1 MKILLLLRHAKSS
14 WKEPAIAD
22 FERPLN
28 DRGRKAA
35 ELVGKF
41 IARQNIN
48 IDLVIS
54 SPAVRA
60 RQTIDLVL
68 RAAKRSPELRFD
80 QRVYEGTP
88 TRLLEI
94 TSQIEDDRKC
104 VLLVGHNPGME
115 ELLSLLVGVEQH
127 MPTASLAKVVLSSK
141 KWDKILAEK
150 GVLETFVRARELK
163 PEAVGRGSSKD
174 G

>member
-1 MKILLLLRHAKSS
+1 MKTLFLLRHAKSS
-14 WKEPAIAD
+14 WKDQDLAD

-35 ELVGKF
+35 ELIGNF
-41 IARQNIN
+41 IAKQNVT

-60 RQTIDLVL
+60 RQTIELVL
-68 RAAKRSPELRFD
+68 QAAKRSPELRFD
-80 QRVYEGTP
+80 QRVYEASP

-94 TSQIEDDRKC
+94 TSQIEDDRKS

-115 ELLSLLVGVEQH
+115 ELLALLVGVEMH
-127 MPTASLAKVVLSSK
+127 MPTASLAKVVLGSK

-150 GVLETFVRARELK
+150 GVLESFVRARELK
-163 PEAVGRGSSKD
+163 PEDVDRK
-174 G
+174 

>member
-1 MKILLLLRHAKSS
+1 MKTLLLLRHAKSS
-14 WKEPAIAD
+14 WKDQGVTD

-41 IARQNIN
+41 ILKQNVT

-60 RQTIDLVL
+60 RQTIELVL
-68 RAAKRSPELRFD
+68 KAAKRSPELRFD
-80 QRVYEGTP
+80 QRVYEASP
-88 TRLLEI
+88 TQLIEI
-94 TSQIEDDRKC
+94 TSQIEDDRKS

-115 ELLSLLVGVEQH
+115 ELLALLVGVEMH

-150 GVLETFVRARELK
+150 GVLDSFVRAKELK
-163 PEAVGRGSSKD
+163 PDEADR
-174 G
+174 

>member
-1 MKILLLLRHAKSS
+1 MKTLLLLRHAKSS
-14 WKEPAIAD
+14 WKDAAVAD

-41 IARQNIN
+41 IAKQNVT

-60 RQTIDLVL
+60 RQTIELVL

-80 QRVYEGTP
+80 QRVYEASP

-94 TSQIEDDRKC
+94 TSQIEDDRKS

-115 ELLSLLVGVEQH
+115 ELLTLLVGVEQH

-141 KWDKILAEK
+141 KWDKILSEK
-150 GVLETFVRARELK
+150 GVLELFVRARELE
-163 PEAVGRGSSKD
+163 PEGARRQ
-174 G
+174 

>member
-1 MKILLLLRHAKSS
+1 MKTLLLLRHAKSS

-35 ELVGKF
+35 DMVGKF
-41 IARQNIN
+41 IAKQDIT

-60 RQTIDLVL
+60 RQTTDLVL

-80 QRVYEGTP
+80 QRVYEATP
-88 TRLLEI
+88 ARLLEI
-94 TSQIEDDRKC
+94 TSQIEDDRKT

-115 ELLSLLVGVEQH
+115 ELLTLLVGLEQH

-163 PEAVGRGSSKD
+163 PEAVGRG
-174 G
+174 

>member
-1 MKILLLLRHAKSS
+1 MKTLFLLRHAKSS
-14 WKEPAIAD
+14 WKDEDLAD

-35 ELVGKF
+35 ELIGNF
-41 IARQNIN
+41 IAKQNVT

-60 RQTIDLVL
+60 RETIELVL

-80 QRVYEGTP
+80 QRVYEASP

-94 TSQIEDDRKC
+94 TSQIEDDRKS

-115 ELLSLLVGVEQH
+115 ELLALLVGVEQH
-127 MPTASLAKVVLSSK
+127 MPTASLAQVVLGSK
-141 KWDKILAEK
+141 KWDKILGEK
-150 GVLETFVRARELK
+150 GVLESFVKAKELT
-163 PEAVGRGSSKD
+163 PEDATRR
-174 G
+174 

>member
-1 MKILLLLRHAKSS
+1 MKTLFLLRHAKSS
-14 WKEPAIAD
+14 WKDQAMAD

-35 ELVGKF
+35 ELVGNF
-41 IARQNIN
+41 IAKQNIT

-68 RAAKRSPELRFD
+68 KTAKRSPELRFD
-80 QRVYEGTP
+80 QRIYEATP
-88 TRLLEI
+88 TRLIEI
-94 TSQIEDDRKC
+94 TSQIEDDRKS
-104 VLLVGHNPGME
+104 VMLVGHNPGME
-115 ELLSLLVGVEQH
+115 ELLTLLVGVEQH
-127 MPTASLAKVVLSSK
+127 MPTASLAKVVVSAK
-141 KWDKILAEK
+141 KWDKILTEK

-163 PEAVGRGSSKD
+163 PDEAVHR
-174 G
+174 

>member
-1 MKILLLLRHAKSS
+1 MKTLLLLRHAKSS
-14 WKEPAIAD
+14 WKDAAVAD

-41 IARQNIN
+41 IAKQNVN

-60 RQTIDLVL
+60 RQTIELVL

-80 QRVYEGTP
+80 QRVYEASP

-94 TSQIEDDRKC
+94 TSQIEDGRKS

-115 ELLSLLVGVEQH
+115 ELLALLVGVEQH
-127 MPTASLAKVVLSSK
+127 MPTASLAQVVLTSK
-141 KWDKILAEK
+141 KWDKILSEK
-150 GVLETFVRARELK
+150 GVLESFIRAREL
-163 PEAVGRGSSKD
+163 
-174 G
+174 

>member
-1 MKILLLLRHAKSS
+1 MKTLLLLRHAKSS
-14 WKEPAIAD
+14 WKDAAVAD

-41 IARQNIN
+41 IAKQNVT

-60 RQTIDLVL
+60 RQTIELVL

-80 QRVYEGTP
+80 QRVYEASP

-94 TSQIEDDRKC
+94 TSQIEDDRKS

-115 ELLSLLVGVEQH
+115 ELLTLLVGVEQH
-127 MPTASLAKVVLSSK
+127 MPTASLAKVVLGSK
-141 KWDKILAEK
+141 KWDKILSEK
-150 GVLETFVRARELK
+150 GVLELFVRARELE
-163 PEAVGRGSSKD
+163 PEGARRQ
-174 G
+174 